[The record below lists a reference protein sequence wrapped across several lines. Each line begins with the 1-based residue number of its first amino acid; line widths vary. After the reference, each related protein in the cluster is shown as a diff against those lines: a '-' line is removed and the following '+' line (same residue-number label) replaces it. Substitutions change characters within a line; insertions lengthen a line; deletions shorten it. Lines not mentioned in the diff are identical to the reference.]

1 MQKRLNEAHKIAQ
14 LEDMRQKETLE
25 KQMRE
30 QGNYQSY
37 KDWLKKNMIKEKQ
50 QKYMLLQ
57 ARKELVEK
65 QREEEMRK
73 SIEAQIEYKQW

>member
-1 MQKRLNEAHKIAQ
+1 
-14 LEDMRQKETLE
+14 MRQKETLE

-30 QGNYQSY
+30 QENYQSY
-37 KDWLKKNMIKEKQ
+37 KVWLKKNMIKEKQ

-65 QREEEMRK
+65 
-73 SIEAQIEYKQW
+73 